1 MIVNGP
7 YRLSNQSSGGILLC
21 EFCWV
26 VIERFNDIRDRE
38 TLEDGSIIIVNF
50 QPLISFHFA
59 NWAWMQLGGCKNGGY
74 INDAAQSNPTYE
86 FFPPNGPSI
95 SSPFLQNTLP
105 ANLYPLTWLLPSG
118 KIFLQ
123 ATWSTTLLDYRTK
136 VETPLD
142 DMPDAI
148 RTYPASAGTT
158 MMPLTPA
165 NNWTATIMFCGGSDV
180 ASDLSV
186 VNF

>member
-1 MIVNGP
+1 
-7 YRLSNQSSGGILLC
+7 
-21 EFCWV
+21 
-26 VIERFNDIRDRE
+26 
-38 TLEDGSIIIVNF
+38 
-50 QPLISFHFA
+50 
-59 NWAWMQLGGCKNGGY
+59 MQLGGCKNGGY